1 MKRILLVTMAIAA
14 CMMFGGC
21 GSGSSSGGVITGAVA
36 GAGAL
41 LQETFAGAEAD
52 LERYKQQ
59 KIEELKAAN
68 ARLAAAVDEAEK
80 IAAAAEVKA
89 LKKKV
94 ENLSDAQGGV
104 ELAKEGT
111 KVDWTD
117 PAAVGGYGS
126 TVIATALAYI
136 FRKKHNTEATKR
148 SAEKVG
154 REKTINELAAMP
166 KEDITAEIVTSKLFN
181 NIGQERA
188 NQKVA

>member
-1 MKRILLVTMAIAA
+1 MKRILLVTMVMLMI
-14 CMMFGGC
+14 GGC
-21 GSGSSSGGVITGAVA
+21 SGGSSGGGVITGAVA

-52 LERYKQQ
+52 LERYKQT

-80 IAAAAEVKA
+80 IAAEAEVKA

-94 ENLSDAQGGV
+94 ENLSNAQGGV

-111 KVDWTD
+111 KIDWTD

-126 TVIATALAYI
+126 TVIAAAVAWI
-136 FRKKHNTEATKR
+136 FRKKQVTEATKR

-154 REKTINELAAMP
+154 REKTLNELAAMP
-166 KEDITAEIVTSKLFN
+166 KEEITAEVVTNKLFN
-181 NIGQERA
+181 NIGLERA
-188 NQKVA
+188 NQNVA

>member
-1 MKRILLVTMAIAA
+1 MKRILLVTMAVIAA
-14 CMMFGGC
+14 LSIGGC
-21 GSGSSSGGVITGAVA
+21 SGGSSGGGVITGAVA

-52 LERYKQQ
+52 LERYKQG

-104 ELAKEGT
+104 GLAKEGT

-117 PAAVGGYGS
+117 PKAVGLFSSNVIMAAV
-126 TVIATALAYI
+126 AWI
-136 FRKKHNTEATKR
+136 FRKKQVTEATKR

-154 REKTINELAAMP
+154 REKTLNELAAMP
-166 KEDITAEIVTSKLFN
+166 KEEITAEVVTNKLFN
-181 NIGQERA
+181 NIGLERA

>member
-1 MKRILLVTMAIAA
+1 MKRILLVTIAVIAA
-14 CMMFGGC
+14 LSIGGC
-21 GSGSSSGGVITGAVA
+21 SGGSSGGGVITGAVA

-41 LQETFAGAEAD
+41 LHETFAGAEAD
-52 LERYKQQ
+52 LERYKQA

-68 ARLAAAVDEAEK
+68 ARLDAAVDEAEK

-89 LKKKV
+89 LQKKV
-94 ENLSDAQGGV
+94 ENMSDAQTGV
-104 ELAKEGT
+104 TLVKEGT
-111 KVDWTD
+111 KVDWKD

-126 TVIATALAYI
+126 TVIAAALAYI
-136 FRKKHNTEATKR
+136 FRKKQITEATKR

-166 KEDITAEIVTSKLFN
+166 KEDITAELVTTKLFN

>member
-1 MKRILLVTMAIAA
+1 MKRILLLTMVVIAA
-14 CMMFGGC
+14 LSFGGC
-21 GSGSSSGGVITGAVA
+21 SGGSSGGGVITGAVA

-52 LERYKQQ
+52 LERYKQA

-68 ARLAAAVDEAEK
+68 ARLDAAVDEAEK

-89 LKKKV
+89 LQKKV
-94 ENLSDAQGGV
+94 ENMSDAQTGV
-104 ELAKEGT
+104 TLVKEGT
-111 KVDWTD
+111 KVDWKD

-126 TVIATALAYI
+126 TVIAAALAYI
-136 FRKKHNTEATKR
+136 FRKKQITEATKR

-166 KEDITAEIVTSKLFN
+166 KEDITAELVTTKLFN